1 MRDYRKCAFYQVS
14 GDLKNNGCPVVKV
27 CLKMSLENIVKDIPL
42 ISNNA
47 WTYGDLMVS
56 MIGTSYLATKLL
68 SCIGVNFRVVFIQ
81 MQEVESRILKALQP
95 QLHLDPTPKLDRLCN
110 NPVPTKVMH
119 FQTRVVVPRLENNLS
134 SF

>member
-14 GDLKNNGCPVVKV
+14 GDLKTNGYSVVKV
-27 CLKMSLENIVKDIPL
+27 CLKMSLENVVKDIPL

-68 SCIGVNFRVVFIQ
+68 SCIGVNSHVCIHSNAGSGVPHI
-81 MQEVESRILKALQP
+81 ESLA
-95 QLHLDPTPKLDRLCN
+95 T
-110 NPVPTKVMH
+110 T
-119 FQTRVVVPRLENNLS
+119 TS
-134 SF
+134 SRSYT